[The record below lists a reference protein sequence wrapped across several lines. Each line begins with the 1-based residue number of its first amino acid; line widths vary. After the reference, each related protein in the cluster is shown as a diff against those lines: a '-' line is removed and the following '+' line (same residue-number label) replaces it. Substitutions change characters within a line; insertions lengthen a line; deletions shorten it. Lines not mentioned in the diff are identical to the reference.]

1 MELYDFLRLSLGL
14 IQILEDVEEQQE
26 ALAHAILETGSIAP
40 DPDQRESLGNDLAL
54 IERQLDD
61 ALDLL
66 AQMHAF
72 PVCS

>member
-1 MELYDFLRLSLGL
+1 MELYDFLASSLEL
-14 IQILEDVEEQQE
+14 IQILKDVEGRQE
-26 ALAHAILETGSIAP
+26 ALARTMNDTGSIAP
-40 DPDQRESLGNDLAL
+40 DPDQRERLSNDLAL

>member
-1 MELYDFLRLSLGL
+1 MELYDFLRLSLEL
-14 IQILEDVEEQQE
+14 IEILEGVEGRQE
-26 ALAHAILETGSIAP
+26 ALAHAIQETASIAP
-40 DPDQRESLGNDLAL
+40 DPDQRERLSNDLAL